1 MAGCRVRQRVLVL
14 LGIAFLAGVI
24 TAISPCVLP
33 VLPILLAG
41 SASTD
46 RRRQRVAWVLERPFL
61 FLTRRRVVQDSNG
74 FVVGLSA
81 GLVFVPCAGPVL
93 AAVTALAASGEV
105 TLRIVFVTGAYAI
118 GAAIPMLGPPASASV
133 GTTRA
138 TTASARAVRILLL
151 SSVRPVFSRGE
162 LAPASNEPPR

>member
-1 MAGCRVRQRVLVL
+1 M
-14 LGIAFLAGVI
+14 
-24 TAISPCVLP
+24 
-33 VLPILLAG
+33 
-41 SASTD
+41 
-46 RRRQRVAWVLERPFL
+46 
-61 FLTRRRVVQDSNG
+61 QDSNG

-93 AAVTALAASGEV
+93 AAVTALAACGEV